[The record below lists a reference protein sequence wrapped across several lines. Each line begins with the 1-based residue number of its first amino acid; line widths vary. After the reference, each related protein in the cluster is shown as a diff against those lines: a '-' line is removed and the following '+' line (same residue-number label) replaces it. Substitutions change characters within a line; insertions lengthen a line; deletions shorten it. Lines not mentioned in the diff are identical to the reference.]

1 MRRIAL
7 LLTLAAG
14 CSSSPS
20 TSSVEM
26 LPQLK
31 ASLDPKPANGYQ
43 IVLPI
48 VRGIQPGTDN
58 EYCTWTDL
66 IPDHDVNVRAVQA
79 YQTITGHHVI
89 MYTTSKTQP
98 PGTTRVCTDD
108 DMATFRFGV
117 GSGAEGMG
125 GKNEAPGNLVFPVP
139 AGSQVVL
146 NHHYINATPSVQD
159 AQSAMNIWLA
169 DPNMQYVPS
178 ASMAV
183 LDTSLRIPPG
193 PATLDISCTAPRD
206 FAVWLAVPHM
216 HGYGTRQIIQ
226 HVSAAGT
233 ETMFDVDPW
242 DPGFMFHPPE
252 LQKDPAAP
260 LMIKANDQIRVH
272 CEWNNTGSTDLT
284 FGLEMCVAFMQTVD
298 AQNLGNLECDKGQ
311 WGPF

>member
-1 MRRIAL
+1 MRRIL
-7 LLTLAAG
+7 LLLALVGG
-14 CSSSPS
+14 CSNSPS
-20 TSSVEM
+20 PSVEM

-31 ASLDPKPANGYQ
+31 SLLDPKPGNGYQ

-48 VRGIQPGTDN
+48 ERGLQPGTDS

-66 IPDHDVNVRAVQA
+66 VPDHDVNVRAVEA

-89 MYTTSKTQP
+89 MYTTSKLQP
-98 PGTTRVCTDD
+98 PGTTRLCTDD

-125 GKNEAPGNLVFPVP
+125 GKNEAPGDLVFPVP

-146 NHHYINATPSVQD
+146 NHHYINATSAVQD

-169 DPNMQYVPS
+169 DPNMKYTPS

-193 PATLDISCTAPRD
+193 PATMDINCAVPRD
-206 FAVWLAVPHM
+206 TAVWLAVPHM
-216 HGYGTRQIIQ
+216 HQYGTRQVIQ
-226 HVSAAGT
+226 HISSTTT

-242 DPGFMFHPPE
+242 DPGYMFHPPE
-252 LQKDPAAP
+252 LQKDPSAP
-260 LMIKANDQIRVH
+260 YLIKASDQIHVH
-272 CEWNNTGSTDLT
+272 CEWNNTGTTDLT

-298 AQNLGNLECDKGQ
+298 AQGLGNIECDKGN